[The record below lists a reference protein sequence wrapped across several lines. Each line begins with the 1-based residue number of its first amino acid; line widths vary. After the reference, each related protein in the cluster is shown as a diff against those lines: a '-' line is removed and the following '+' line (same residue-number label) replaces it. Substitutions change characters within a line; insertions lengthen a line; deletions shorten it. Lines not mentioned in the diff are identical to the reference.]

1 MPAQS
6 NEASRPRKRKSPLRR
21 LTRLITIAMVISAL
35 VQEMSKPAAERT
47 WQGKVW
53 RFVPYDFRMPTW
65 ERFRQ
70 SVWAPED
77 PHLFPDRVFG
87 GRMELQ
93 CWPCVR
99 PDEIDHSGCPRECVL
114 NQAAQTHS
122 ISAHG
127 WSSSSSQPRTGN
139 SYSAI
144 TVCDA
149 CS

>member
-35 VQEMSKPAAERT
+35 VQELSKPAAERT

-87 GRMELQ
+87 
-93 CWPCVR
+93 V
-99 PDEIDHSGCPRECVL
+99 
-114 NQAAQTHS
+114 
-122 ISAHG
+122 G
-127 WSSSSSQPRTGN
+127 WSFNVGRAYAVMNRSFRMPAGMRPKSVCADSLHFSPRLEQLQ
-139 SYSAI
+139 
-144 TVCDA
+144 
-149 CS
+149 